1 MSKLFISTTIPYVN
15 GDPHIGHALE
25 YVQTDAVARYQRFLG
40 NDVYF
45 LSGTDE
51 NSLKNV
57 QAAEKANK
65 SIKEFIDEK
74 AQGFLNFKK
83 SLNISFDDFIRT
95 TEKRHFDG
103 AKKFW
108 QDCKPDDIYKKEY
121 RGLYCVG
128 CEAFYTESE
137 LADGLCPEHKKVPE
151 IVEEENYFF
160 RLSNYQKEI
169 EKIIE
174 NDVIKIFPANKKN
187 ETLAFVKRGLEDF
200 SISRSME
207 RAHGWGVPVP
217 GDEEQ
222 IMYVW
227 FDALTNYITALNYA
241 GDQKL
246 FKKYWE
252 QENKKERRVA
262 HVLGKGV
269 SRFHLVYWV
278 GMLLSAGVKLPTEEF
293 IHGYVT
299 VNNEKMSKSLG
310 NVLNPHDLVS
320 KYGTDMLR
328 YYLLGAVSPYQ
339 DGDFSIARFEEFY
352 QAHLANG
359 VGNLTSRI
367 LTMVEKYCDSKVPK
381 EAKDIFDTKK
391 FWQNYEKFFNEYRFD
406 EVVKLTQELV
416 GKCDEKI
423 SSEKPWEK
431 AKNGEDISGLL
442 YQLAETLRHIALALL
457 PIIPGSAEKILTN
470 LGVALPK
477 KASQRLH
484 AEGQIRPLAEVSL
497 GLKKKWSGLKKGATI
512 NKGEAIFP
520 RL

>member
-1 MSKLFISTTIPYVN
+1 MVNDNKTQNMETPLVLFEPDWGSSLAKTI
-15 GDPHIGHALE
+15 IELE
-25 YVQTDAVARYQRFLG
+25 RLRVKK
-40 NDVYF
+40 
-45 LSGTDE
+45 LSG
-51 NSLKNV
+51 SVPPYIFFQLKNIF
-57 QAAEKANK
+57 Q
-65 SIKEFIDEK
+65 
-74 AQGFLNFKK
+74 
-83 SLNISFDDFIRT
+83 
-95 TEKRHFDG
+95 
-103 AKKFW
+103 
-108 QDCKPDDIYKKEY
+108 
-121 RGLYCVG
+121 
-128 CEAFYTESE
+128 
-137 LADGLCPEHKKVPE
+137 
-151 IVEEENYFF
+151 IVESLGSARIEGNHTTLAE
-160 RLSNYQKEI
+160 LV

-442 YQLAETLRHIALALL
+442 RSGIVTPISLL
-457 PIIPGSAEKILTN
+457 SSTQNDLTE
-470 LGVALPK
+470 
-477 KASQRLH
+477 S
-484 AEGQIRPLAEVSL
+484 
-497 GLKKKWSGLKKGATI
+497 
-512 NKGEAIFP
+512 
-520 RL
+520 